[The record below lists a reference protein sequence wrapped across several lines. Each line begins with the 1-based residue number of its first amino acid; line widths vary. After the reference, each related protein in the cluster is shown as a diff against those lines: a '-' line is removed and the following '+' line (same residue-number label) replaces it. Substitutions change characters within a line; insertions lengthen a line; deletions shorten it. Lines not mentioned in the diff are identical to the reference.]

1 MAKQTIR
8 KKEAKEA
15 PGINTS
21 SLPDVVFMVLFFFM
35 VTTSM
40 RDTTAIV
47 KYTLPVAS
55 EISKLEN
62 KSLIS
67 YIYVGP
73 PTDPR
78 KFGDASRI
86 QLNDSFSNVTQIGEF
101 IASERDKLS
110 EIQRPEMT
118 VSLRIDVNTRMGMV
132 TDIKQA
138 LRRANALRISYAST
152 KTSPD
157 Q

>member
-1 MAKQTIR
+1 MAQKTIR
-8 KKEAKEA
+8 RKESKDA

-21 SLPDVVFMVLFFFM
+21 SLPDVVFMILFFFM

-40 RDTTAIV
+40 RDTTALV
-47 KYTLPVAS
+47 QYTLPVAS

-73 PTDPR
+73 PTDSR
-78 KFGDASRI
+78 FGTSPRI
-86 QLNDSFSNVTQIGEF
+86 QLNDSFSNVTQIEEF
-101 IASERDKLS
+101 IAAERDKLS

-118 VSLRIDVNTRMGMV
+118 VSLRVDTKTRMGMV

-138 LRRANALRISYAST
+138 LRRANALRISYAAT
-152 KTSPD
+152 KTA
-157 Q
+157 QL